1 MSAKFHDR
9 CIMGVGDIECR
20 IEGAALSQGA
30 AYRVN
35 CFRNEDNLPA
45 SHVDTEVTDTNITY

>member
-1 MSAKFHDR
+1 MSATFHDG
-9 CIMGVGDIECR
+9 CIVGVGDIEYR

-35 CFRNEDNLPA
+35 CFRNEDNLRG
-45 SHVDTEVTDTNITY
+45 SHVDTEVTDTNIAS